1 MNSEEINLNIEYEHY
16 EKMPKAKYFWSQ
28 SSDYPQYCGKS
39 FKIIGREI
47 QNFDYGECCWVIE
60 FKDGSRIYAY
70 ADEIF
75 LPEMKGNGY
84 TGE

>member
-1 MNSEEINLNIEYEHY
+1 MNSEIIDLTHLYEHY

-28 SSDYPQYCGKS
+28 SGDYPQYHGKP
-39 FKIIGREI
+39 FKIIRREI
-47 QNFDYGECCWVIE
+47 QNIDYEECCWVIE
-60 FKDGSRIYAY
+60 FEDNSRISAY

-75 LPEMKGNGY
+75 LPEMKDSGY